1 MKQGEEK
8 WASTPHAPRENS
20 SGPHLPDSSSLY
32 CHIMVCFCTV
42 DSAFTPAFSLSTALW
57 ACAPS
62 AHKLLSQRPPG
73 VPGTGCNV
81 TDHVPINGLI
91 NYLYFQSLPGTHCA
105 KYAKKL
111 VIYPANNTGKGG
123 TVAMPF
129 PGGDTGTEATPREAA
144 PAWALSHTRLSV
156 SCCCQYSVSALVSVP
171 PST

>member
-1 MKQGEEK
+1 MGVHPPRPQREQF
-8 WASTPHAPRENS
+8 WAPSPRLVQPLLS
-20 SGPHLPDSSSLY
+20 HHGLLLY
-32 CHIMVCFCTV
+32 RRLCFHTCL
-42 DSAFTPAFSLSTALW
+42 SLSTALW

-73 VPGTGCNV
+73 VPGTVCNV

-91 NYLYFQSLPGTHCA
+91 NYLFFQSLPGTHCA